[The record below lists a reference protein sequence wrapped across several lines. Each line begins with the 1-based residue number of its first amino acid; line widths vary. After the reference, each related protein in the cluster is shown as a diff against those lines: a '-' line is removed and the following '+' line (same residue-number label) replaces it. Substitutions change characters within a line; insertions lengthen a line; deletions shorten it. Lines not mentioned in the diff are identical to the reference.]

1 MGVNRVEKIQEAR
14 EIFPAPGTD
23 VTVII
28 VIFFSF
34 AVFCDFFDDYFF
46 LWNVFLR
53 FFELAKERHLYKYIK
68 DVRNEKRRREISSC
82 EPKRQDKVRAAS
94 TSGWSLNY
102 SSLKGPLYLS

>member
-1 MGVNRVEKIQEAR
+1 MWLLLLL
-14 EIFPAPGTD
+14 F
-23 VTVII
+23 
-28 VIFFSF
+28 FFSF
-34 AVFCDFFDDYFF
+34 GVFCDFFDDYFF

-68 DVRNEKRRREISSC
+68 DVRNEKRRREISCS